1 MNTKIFQF
9 VKSSIAIAILTLSL
23 FAVSTV
29 KAQAPAAKNVVLV
42 HGAFADGSG
51 WRGVYDNLT
60 KKGYNVVIAQIP
72 LTSLQDDVAATKR
85 VLDRLDGPTVLVGH
99 SWGGTV
105 ITEAGNDPKVVSLVY
120 VAAFVPDAGESAGQW
135 ATSLPAAPENGIIAP
150 EKDGFFFY
158 NKAKFHAGF
167 AADLSKEESD
177 FMEASQV
184 PIAAASFGALVTKA
198 AWKTRPSFAILTTQ
212 DKSILPAI
220 QTKMYK
226 RANSTV
232 TELKS
237 SHVGFISHPA
247 VVADVIVAASKVT
260 VKK

>member
-1 MNTKIFQF
+1 MNIKNFKS
-9 VKSSIAIAILTLSL
+9 VKSIIAIAILTLSL
-23 FAVSTV
+23 FAATTA
-29 KAQAPAAKNVVLV
+29 KAQSPTVKNVVLV

-51 WRGVYDNLT
+51 WRGVYDILT
-60 KKGYNVVIAQIP
+60 KKGYNVAIVQIP
-72 LTSLQDDVAATKR
+72 LTSLKDDVAATQR

-99 SWGGTV
+99 SWGGAV

-135 ATSLPAAPENGIIAP
+135 ATSVPPAPENGIIAP

-184 PIAAASFGALVTKA
+184 PIAASSFGAQITKA
-198 AWKTRPSFAILTTQ
+198 AWKTRPSFAVLTTQ
-212 DKSILPAI
+212 DKSILPEI

-247 VVADVIVAASKVT
+247 AVADVIIAASKVS